1 MENVFGMKCVEN
13 RQILRDFHAKKK
25 KQGHNG
31 TASLMIQVENL
42 ALKGFHVRLIE
53 LERKKNSECTTWT

>member
-25 KQGHNG
+25 NRG
-31 TASLMIQVENL
+31 TMVL
-42 ALKGFHVRLIE
+42 HH
-53 LERKKNSECTTWT
+53 